1 MAQTRSFP
9 RICIAF
15 GLPDVPSLLDHA
27 RREVEAGELFLDF
40 RLDYLSNPLEGPGA
54 IRTFLEQCPECTVI
68 ATCRRRQNHGK
79 FNGSIEQQ
87 LNLLQQAV
95 DAGAQAVDIEIESA
109 ETAPDRLHEFRTRAL
124 VIVSYHNYEATPAM
138 DTVVSRILKVQAD
151 AYKLV
156 TTARKPS
163 DNIRVLGVAKAL
175 PRHKLVVLAMGE
187 LGFPTRVL
195 SPVFGGVY
203 TYAAPLY
210 AEATAAGQVCARH
223 LRKLYCVE
231 KLAKGAKIY
240 GIIAD
245 PVRHSL
251 SPAVHNRAFR
261 CRRIDAVYLPFLIQP
276 PQIRDFFSMAE
287 RLPLSGF
294 SVSIPHKQKILRYLD
309 YLDPLARR
317 IGAVN
322 TVWRKGGKWRGTNTD
337 VQGVLLP
344 LARHV
349 KLNASSVL
357 IAGNGGAARSAA
369 FGLADA
375 GARVAIVGRNSDR
388 VRALA
393 KAVNAEPLGMEQ
405 LNGRKFDVLVHATP
419 LGMAPNTDA
428 CFFSGKI
435 PAGVVLDMVYN
446 PSETQLI
453 RRAKEQGA
461 LAIPGLEMFIEQA
474 VKQFEL
480 WTGDTAPRAAMLNA
494 ALEALEGNCK

>member
-1 MAQTRSFP
+1 MAQPRSFP
-9 RICIAF
+9 RICIAL
-15 GLPDVPSLLDHA
+15 GLPDVPSLLKHA
-27 RREVEAGELFLDF
+27 RREVESGELFLDF
-40 RLDYLSNPLEGPGA
+40 RLDYLTNPSEGPGA
-54 IRTFLEQCPECTVI
+54 IKQALEQFPDCTII

-87 LNLLQQAV
+87 LDLLHEAV
-95 DAGAQAVDIEIESA
+95 DAGAQIVDIEIESA
-109 ETAPDRLHEFRTRAL
+109 ETAPDRLHDFRTRAL

-163 DNIRVLGVAKAL
+163 DNIRVLGAARAL
-175 PRHKLVVLAMGE
+175 PRHKVVVLAMGE
-187 LGFPTRVL
+187 AGFPTRVL
-195 SPVFGGVY
+195 SPVFGGAY

-210 AEATAAGQVCARH
+210 AEATAAGQVCARQ
-223 LRKLYCVE
+223 LRKVYCVE

-251 SPAVHNRAFR
+251 SPVVHNRAFR
-261 CRRIDAVYLPFLIQP
+261 SRRIDAVYLPFLVQP
-276 PQIRDFFSMAE
+276 SQIRDFFSLAE
-287 RLPLSGF
+287 RLPLAGF

-309 YLDPLARR
+309 FLDPLARR

-322 TVWRKGGKWRGTNTD
+322 TVWRKGGKWRGANTD
-337 VQGVLLP
+337 VDGIVLP
-344 LARHV
+344 LARQ
-349 KLNASSVL
+349 LRISGSSVL

-375 GARVAIVGRNSDR
+375 GARVSIVGRNSDR

-405 LNGRKFDVLVHATP
+405 LNGRKFDVVVHATP
-419 LGMAPNTDA
+419 LGMTPHPDA
-428 CFFSGKI
+428 CFFPGAI
-435 PAGVVLDMVYN
+435 PAEVVMDLVYT
-446 PSETQLI
+446 PSETLLL

-461 LAIPGLEMFIEQA
+461 LVIPGLEMFIEQA
-474 VKQFEL
+474 VRQFEL
-480 WTGDTAPRAAMLNA
+480 WTGDTAPRAVMLSA
-494 ALEALEGNCK
+494 ALEALEGHCK